1 MQTDQTRCSPT
12 STLHS
17 VSSIDE
23 DRDFLRGGDAPEE
36 EEEKEE
42 LAPEGLEEE
51 RARQGMVLIAYT
63 SSQLLPSQYTANAS

>member
-1 MQTDQTRCSPT
+1 
-12 STLHS
+12 

-36 EEEKEE
+36 EEEEEEEE
-42 LAPEGLEEE
+42 LAPEEEGLEE
-51 RARQGMVLIAYT
+51 RAPSPARQGMVLIAYT